1 MTQNE
6 PFKPIKLPRFYEK
19 KMLMLTRTKRTL
31 IYITSGNVTWFKS
44 SRPVLFNTVATNDI
58 WLFKFKLK
66 LIKTK

>member
-1 MTQNE
+1 
-6 PFKPIKLPRFYEK
+6 
-19 KMLMLTRTKRTL
+19 MLMLTRTKRTL